1 MTAHRARR
9 LGPAPEGIM
18 ALKPLT
24 YEDPLYQLLRDGNIK
39 EFNRRKTQGEKC
51 ELTACDFRHLDLR
64 GLDADRSDFT
74 GCCFRAADLRGIDFS
89 NARLEG
95 ASLDGAR
102 ISGGFFPT
110 ELSAAEIALS
120 IQHGLRLR

>member
-1 MTAHRARR
+1 
-9 LGPAPEGIM
+9 M
-18 ALKPLT
+18 ALQPLT
-24 YEDPLYQLLRDGNIK
+24 YEDPLYLLLRDGNIK
-39 EFNRRKTQGEKC
+39 ELSRRKSQGEKC
-51 ELTACDFRHLDLR
+51 NLTACDFRRLDLR

-120 IQHGLRLR
+120 IQHGMRLR